1 MAWLTVLGI
10 PAALYVVGIT
20 ALMFYVQGNEQNPI
34 LLIGSGLLTAGI
46 YMFHRTS
53 VDAVEPMQER
63 HRLALRHKKIILAIS
78 YTLLVS
84 AISVFAIHHPLTTLL
99 VFCSLAGVIVYGR
112 RTLTKPLR
120 TFPFLKP
127 FVVGSAIALFGW
139 VLNDFSNSII
149 TLLAF
154 ILICSADAL
163 VCDLVDCE
171 FDTATGCITLAKKL
185 GPRLTWCVAGVLYL
199 VAAIELE
206 SPIGWI
212 ILLAFPLPSL
222 FQTTL
227 LRTCIDLRPILLLL
241 IAWTV

>member
-20 ALMFYVQGNEQNPI
+20 ALMFYVQSNEQSPI
-34 LLIGSGLLTAGI
+34 LLTGAGLLTAGV

-53 VDAVEPMQER
+53 VDAIEPMQER
-63 HRLALRHKKIILAIS
+63 HRLALRHKKRILAIS
-78 YTLLVS
+78 FTILVL
-84 AISVFAIHHPLTTLL
+84 ATAVFAIHNPLTTLL

-112 RTLTKPLR
+112 RTITKPLR

-127 FVVGSAIALFGW
+127 IVVGSAIALFAW
-139 VLNDFSNSII
+139 VLNDFSNSIV

-163 VCDLVDCE
+163 LCDLVDCE

-185 GPRLTWCVAGVLYL
+185 GPCLTWCIAGLLYL
-199 VAAIELE
+199 VAAIELQ
-206 SPIGWI
+206 SSVGWI

-222 FQTTL
+222 FKTSL

-241 IAWTV
+241 IAWAV